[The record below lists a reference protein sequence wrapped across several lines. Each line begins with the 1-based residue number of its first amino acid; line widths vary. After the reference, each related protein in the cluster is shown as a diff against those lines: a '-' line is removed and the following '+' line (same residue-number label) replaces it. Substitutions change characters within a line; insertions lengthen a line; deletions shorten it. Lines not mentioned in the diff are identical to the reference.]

1 VIHVPT
7 KDETVDEFAKIPGV
21 SRKAAEA
28 LYAAGFHDLEQLKG
42 ADRERLKNVE
52 GLGTKSVKAILDW
65 QAEQRGERPEA
76 KQQIQ
81 VVEERKPKKGKE
93 DVKVVEPEERVH
105 KARAKPTLS
114 EELDQALHVRKVMN
128 KHRPTTRRDQWFRYK
143 KLSRSGWRKPRGAR
157 NKIAVDMVYR
167 PRRPVIG
174 YRGPALARGLHSS
187 GFAEVMVHNEADLEG
202 IDATTQAAR
211 IASKVGARKRALILK
226 AAEAKGIRIL
236 NPTGVRKQ

>member
-1 VIHVPT
+1 MT
-7 KDETVDEFAKIPGV
+7 KDQVVDEFAKIPGV

-28 LYAAGFHDLEQLKG
+28 LYAAGFHTLDQLKG
-42 ADRERLKNVE
+42 ADRDRLKVVE
-52 GLGTKSVKAILDW
+52 GLGAKSAKAIADW
-65 QAEQRGERPEA
+65 QAEQRGEAPE

-81 VVEERKPKKGKE
+81 VVEERKPKKAKE
-93 DVKVVEPEERVH
+93 EVQVVEPEERVH

-114 EELDQALHVRKVMN
+114 KELDQALHVRKVLN
-128 KHRPTTRRDQWFRYK
+128 KHRPRALRDQWFRYK

-187 GFAEVMVHNEADLEG
+187 GFAEVLIHNPKDLEAL
-202 IDATTQAAR
+202 DPQREAAR
-211 IASKVGARKRALILK
+211 IAHGVGGRKRAAIVK
-226 AAEAKGIRIL
+226 AAEAKGVRIL
-236 NPTGVRKQ
+236 NPTGVGK